1 MRKAI
6 FGAIAA
12 LFVVV
17 ALVVGAWF
25 YPVLTISQFAVTGQ
39 VETTQEEIDAVISHY
54 EGENF
59 VSTSSAEIAQ
69 SFTALPW
76 VTKAHVSKTFPAGVK
91 VALTEHTAAMYV
103 QRGDGTHLI
112 ENSGQVFVIDEP
124 PQGAVLVVDSGEDD
138 QVLFA
143 AIGEVLASL
152 TPENR
157 ALVVEVDARDEL
169 SLILKTQ
176 DEKQITWGANENN
189 HDKAIAFTA
198 ALHRPEM
205 QLDISGAPTVS
216 VR

>member
-39 VETTQEEIDAVISHY
+39 VETTQEEIDAVTRHY

-76 VTKAHVSKTFPAGVK
+76 VTKAHVSKSFPAGVK
-91 VALTEHTAAMYV
+91 EKN
-103 QRGDGTHLI
+103 GT
-112 ENSGQVFVIDEP
+112 
-124 PQGAVLVVDSGEDD
+124 
-138 QVLFA
+138 
-143 AIGEVLASL
+143 
-152 TPENR
+152 
-157 ALVVEVDARDEL
+157 
-169 SLILKTQ
+169 
-176 DEKQITWGANENN
+176 
-189 HDKAIAFTA
+189 
-198 ALHRPEM
+198 
-205 QLDISGAPTVS
+205 
-216 VR
+216 